1 MVRLFRFFFFLLL
14 VLSLTACEKQLEP
27 GGLVV
32 TDPVRHYYPVVQ
44 GEPLTI
50 TFEME
55 DTTDR
60 PIFIQEVQTSCGCI
74 VPRETLPITILP
86 HKRASLHLTFNTIKN
101 SGYVHHYIYCYG
113 NFADTT
119 AIILEFDTNIVPSA
133 DYVRDYEELWNEQ
146 IRSGHSLK
154 KAVDGT
160 SAQKGYYTD
169 EHESPRTRRNR
180 NIQKKI
186 DEHAF

>member
-1 MVRLFRFFFFLLL
+1 MNRFTLLTFLLL
-14 VLSLTACEKQLEP
+14 LLTACEKRLEP

-32 TDPVRHYYPVVQ
+32 NDPIRHYYPVVQ
-44 GEPLTI
+44 GEPLI
-50 TFEME
+50 ISYEME
-55 DTTDR
+55 DTTDN

-86 HKRASLHLTFNTIKN
+86 HKKATLNLTFNTIKN
-101 SGYVHHYIYCYG
+101 TGYVHHYIYCYG

-119 AIILEFDTNIVPSA
+119 AIVLEFDTNIVPSA
-133 DYVRDYEELWNEQ
+133 DYVRDYEDLWNEQ
-146 IRSGHSLK
+146 ARSNRGIK
-154 KAVDGT
+154 QAVDGT

-169 EHESPRTRRNR
+169 EHESPRTRRTR
-180 NIQKKI
+180 DIQKKI